1 MKTGNHCFKTWIK
14 TGLACIALAGGVAHA
29 AAGDGPPTRII
40 VKWKEPAVEAFRS
53 PADRQAA
60 AEARAQR
67 RAEGLAHASSRV
79 GVALSRLRTIAT
91 GAESIVPGRR
101 LTRTELDEV
110 IATLAADPDVE
121 YVERDI
127 LLQPLLTPN
136 DTRYNEQWHYF
147 EAAAGIRAPAAW
159 ERSTGA
165 GAVVAVV
172 DTGYRPHADLAAN
185 IVGGYDL
192 ISDSFVANDGN
203 GRDSDARDPGDWA
216 GFGDCSWFSP
226 SRPSSWH
233 GTHVAGT
240 VAAVG
245 NNGYGVTGVAFGA
258 RVVPVRVLG
267 RCGGLMSDIADG
279 VIWAAGGAV
288 SGAPLNPNP
297 AKVINLSLG
306 GPGSC
311 SATMQAAIDAAR
323 ARGALVVAAAGND
336 GGSANNVTP
345 GSCSGVLTVAS
356 INRNGG
362 RASYSN
368 YGSVVEVAAPGGD
381 TAAGSANGVLSTLNA
396 GTTSP
401 GADTYAFYQG
411 TSMAAPHVAGVA
423 ALMVSANPSLTP
435 DQLAN
440 YLRTTTRPFPASCS
454 GCGSG
459 IVDANAAVLAVG
471 GSNPDPDPDPDPA
484 ACPAGYTE
492 RTGSVTSGGVAYV
505 PGSSGYSAGSGTHS
519 GRLSGPSGTNFN
531 LTLQRRYFWSWI
543 TASSSTTSG
552 SDESIDYSGIADTY
566 RWVVSSASGSGAFTL
581 CTRTP

>member
-14 TGLACIALAGGVAHA
+14 NGLACIALAGGVAHA

-67 RAEGLAHASSRV
+67 RAEGLAHASSRL

-91 GAESIVPGRR
+91 GAESIEPGRR
-101 LTRTELDEV
+101 LTQAELDEV
-110 IATLAADPDVE
+110 TATLAADPDVE
-121 YVERDI
+121 YVERDV

-147 EAAAGIRAPAAW
+147 EATAGIRAPAAW

-203 GRDSDARDPGDWA
+203 GRDGDARDPGDWS

-233 GTHVAGT
+233 GTHVSGT

-279 VIWAAGGAV
+279 VIWAAGGSV
-288 SGAPLNPNP
+288 SGASPNPNP

-311 SATMQAAIDAAR
+311 SATMQAAVDAAR

-336 GGSANNVTP
+336 GGSANDVTP
-345 GSCSGVLTVAS
+345 ANCAGVLTVAS
-356 INRNGG
+356 VNRNGG

-381 TAAGSANGVLSTLNA
+381 TGSGSANGVLSTLNA

-401 GADTYAFYQG
+401 GADSYAFYQG

-471 GSNPDPDPDPDPA
+471 GSNPDPDPDPA

-492 RTGSVTSGGVAYV
+492 RTGSVSSGGVAYV

-519 GRLSGPSGTNFN
+519 GRLSGPAGTNFN
-531 LTLQRRYFWSWI
+531 LTLQRRYFWSWV
-543 TASSSTTSG
+543 TVSSSTTSG
-552 SDESIDYSGIADTY
+552 SDESIDYSGISDTY